1 VCDRRVIHFDP
12 KSPASKQ
19 KTSSQNLPFLD
30 ESNVDAFLSSH
41 KKIHQNHKDA
51 MYFVVSV

>member
-1 VCDRRVIHFDP
+1 VCDRRAIHYDP
-12 KSPASKQ
+12 KSPASRQ
-19 KTSSQNLPFLD
+19 TNSSQSLPFLD